1 MVTNRLFSFRFWL
14 CNLIYRDKLRQA
26 MAFGI
31 LELENILKYSIYNER
46 LDDLWIGYLYVV
58 VNDLS
63 RIVYDLAHHLLKY
76 DENGNPTNSTTSRF
90 KLCNL
95 LYRGKLEIEIIWAI
109 YVINGMLDY
118 LKSNHC
124 KYDTFI
130 SCGVSRLIGAFRQV
144 MYRDSGKEIDIS

>member
-1 MVTNRLFSFRFWL
+1 MDTKRRFSLRFRL
-14 CNLIYRDKLRQA
+14 CNLIFRDELRQA

-31 LELENILKYSIYNER
+31 LELENTLRYSIYNER
-46 LDDLWIGYLYVV
+46 LDDLWIGYLYVM

-63 RIVYDLAHHLLKY
+63 HIVYGLDHRLLEY

-109 YVINGMLDY
+109 YILNSMLDY
-118 LKSNHC
+118 LKTNHYR
-124 KYDTFI
+124 YDTFI
-130 SCGVSRLIGAFRQV
+130 SCGVQCIIGTFERV
-144 MYRDSGKEIDIS
+144 MYRDSGREIDIS